1 MCTLLNQTTH
11 FIFSLTD
18 LLTEYRETNPQSQCN
33 TKYSPPPLR
42 NPQSQSNTRLPPLLL
57 TSLPVPQDSNPSPHQ
72 SGIKPPPQQGGGPLH
87 THQTG
92 KEARLN
98 ISQGHVVVQGHT
110 AGQGE
115 EGITRRPVVP
125 PEVTVGACLG
135 VDLGDASP
143 AVPPSDAGKD
153 PPVIW
158 TSGESQAL
166 ENAPFHTI
174 APHRPVPAR
183 TAIWMTGS
191 TTTTAAPGA
200 TPATE
205 KGVEVAVYCTTATA
219 AEA

>member
-98 ISQGHVVVQGHT
+98 ISQGHEVVQGHT

-115 EGITRRPVVP
+115 EGESKVVHGQKLKI
-125 PEVTVGACLG
+125 VI
-135 VDLGDASP
+135 
-143 AVPPSDAGKD
+143 SD
-153 PPVIW
+153 
-158 TSGESQAL
+158 
-166 ENAPFHTI
+166 F
-174 APHRPVPAR
+174 
-183 TAIWMTGS
+183 AIN
-191 TTTTAAPGA
+191 
-200 TPATE
+200 
-205 KGVEVAVYCTTATA
+205 C
-219 AEA
+219 

>member
-42 NPQSQSNTRLPPLLL
+42 NPQSQSNTRLPPPLLP
-57 TSLPVPQDSNPSPHQ
+57 SLPVPQDSNPSPHQ
-72 SGIKPPPQQGGGPLH
+72 SGIKPPPHPGGDPLR

-115 EGITRRPVVP
+115 EG
-125 PEVTVGACLG
+125 
-135 VDLGDASP
+135 
-143 AVPPSDAGKD
+143 
-153 PPVIW
+153 
-158 TSGESQAL
+158 ES
-166 ENAPFHTI
+166 
-174 APHRPVPAR
+174 
-183 TAIWMTGS
+183 
-191 TTTTAAPGA
+191 
-200 TPATE
+200 
-205 KGVEVAVYCTTATA
+205 KVAWSKA
-219 AEA
+219 